1 MRNCARYQVH
11 FYLKSFEERKTRF
24 GAKLMKCFYYL
35 APSLTSTQKISDDLH
50 NVGVLDWFLHVIAKD
65 EAGLKREHLHSSN
78 YLETTDIIRD
88 GLIGANLGFIIA
100 VIAAGLVMML
110 EPFGPET
117 PKMVYFAVVVV
128 FTMFGAWVG
137 GLTGIDKEN
146 KKLKRFH
153 DDIEAGKYLILIYA
167 GKEKE
172 DVIRE
177 MMREEHE
184 EARLVAIDRHILNP
198 FRGLR
203 RRRRRRAEA

>member
-1 MRNCARYQVH
+1 M
-11 FYLKSFEERKTRF
+11 L
-24 GAKLMKCFYYL
+24 
-35 APSLTSTQKISDDLH
+35 
-50 NVGVLDWFLHVIAKD
+50 
-65 EAGLKREHLHSSN
+65 
-78 YLETTDIIRD
+78 
-88 GLIGANLGFIIA
+88 
-100 VIAAGLVMML
+100 L
-110 EPFGPET
+110 EPFGPDT

-153 DDIEAGKYLILIYA
+153 DDIEAGKFLILIYA

-172 DVIRE
+172 DVIRA
-177 MMREEHE
+177 MMKDKHA

-203 RRRRRRAEA
+203 RRRRQKAQA

>member
-1 MRNCARYQVH
+1 
-11 FYLKSFEERKTRF
+11 
-24 GAKLMKCFYYL
+24 MKCFYYL
-35 APSLTSTQKISDDLH
+35 APSLNSTQKISDDLH
-50 NVGVLDWFLHVIAKD
+50 KVGVLDWFLHVIAKD

-78 YLETTDIIRD
+78 YLETTDIVRD

-100 VIAAGLVMML
+100 VIAAGLVMMI

-153 DDIEAGKYLILIYA
+153 DDIDAGKYLILIYA